1 MRDVMHFMS
10 LYGAIQ
16 KSIAKYWQDYT
27 LSTSLIKLRAKHQ
40 FKVYKSLNCHAR
52 TVLWCHFP
60 YFKRS
65 LLLLASPFLWE
76 TRLPYFQKKSIGGK
90 REGESLFHSILL
102 VLNTLSYPDVLSYR
116 WISMGGQILS
126 PNFRLGY

>member
-1 MRDVMHFMS
+1 MWDVMHFMS
-10 LYGAIQ
+10 LYGAKQ

-76 TRLPYFQKKSIGGK
+76 TRLPYFQKKFDRWQERRGI
-90 REGESLFHSILL
+90 FIP
-102 VLNTLSYPDVLSYR
+102 LNFACSKHIVVPRRAFIPLNQYGR
-116 WISMGGQILS
+116 
-126 PNFRLGY
+126 PNIKPKF

>member
-1 MRDVMHFMS
+1 MHFMS

-27 LSTSLIKLRAKHQ
+27 LNTSLIKLRAKHQ

-65 LLLLASPFLWE
+65 LLLLASPFLRE

-116 WISMGGQILS
+116 WISMGRQILS